1 MNTRI
6 LKKKKNLNSEDFTD
20 ASNYGFEQKQ

>member
-1 MNTRI
+1 MNTRM
-6 LKKKKNLNSEDFTD
+6 LRKVKNLNSEDFTD